1 MAKKK
6 KNTDLSGNIGE
17 WSEIYVF
24 LRLLAT
30 GKMDVADDKLI
41 AIPNEFYKIIAILRK
56 EASTDNEYLRA
67 DDIIKIKVRNDI
79 SGDLEEFQ
87 MSVEQ
92 FAINA
97 DILLENLKTQT
108 KASESYPTIQN
119 FLKELKIY
127 SIKDIGHKR
136 DITISI
142 EDFHNGMLQTLGFSI
157 KSYLGK
163 SSTLFNPGTGTNFI
177 FQVNFP
183 LGTEIDINKFN
194 KDTYEGSPD
203 GKKGK
208 ISYRISKIKELG
220 GTLNFVDVQSECL
233 NQNLRTIDTGMP
245 EILANAL
252 LIKYMYD
259 LTDWKDIVSKLNETN
274 PMSFRISGE
283 SPIYE
288 YKIKR
293 FLLDA
298 AMGMTPETPWN
309 GTYDA
314 TGGQIIVKRDGDIVC
329 YHVYELN
336 RYHQYL
342 FNETKLEQASTG
354 EDKNNPGHIRINPKT
369 GKPNKPFLF
378 GWLYQ
383 EKGNYFIKI
392 NLQVRFKNI
401 KKH

>member
-1 MAKKK
+1 MANKK

-56 EASTDNEYLRA
+56 EASSDNEYLRA
-67 DDIIKIKVRNDI
+67 DDVIKIKVRNDVT
-79 SGDLEEFQ
+79 GDIEEFQ
-87 MSVEQ
+87 MSVEE
-92 FAINA
+92 FATNA
-97 DILLENLKTQT
+97 DILLENLKQQT
-108 KASESYPTIQN
+108 KRAESYPSIQN
-119 FLKELKIY
+119 FLKDLKIY

-163 SSTLFNPGTGTNFI
+163 SSTLFNPGAGTNFI
-177 FQVNFP
+177 FQVDFP
-183 LGTEIDINKFN
+183 LGTEIDLNKFN
-194 KDTYEGSPD
+194 KETYNGSPD
-203 GKKGK
+203 DKQGK
-208 ISYRISKIKELG
+208 ISYRLSKIKELG
-220 GTLNFVDVQSECL
+220 GTVNFVGVQSDCL

-252 LIKYMYD
+252 LIKYTYD
-259 LTDWKDIVSKLNETN
+259 LTDWKDIVLKLNEIN

-342 FNETKLEQASTG
+342 FNETKLEQASTS
-354 EDKNNPGHIRINPKT
+354 EDENNPGHIRINPKT

-383 EKGNYFIKI
+383 ENGNYFIKI

-401 KKH
+401 KRN